1 MLIKN
6 SLAHAVTLSLC
17 LSLPAQAFSSL
28 SHETFGDIYLFE
40 NELPNTLITS
50 NNNQLSLSKQR
61 AKDGEQS
68 LKWQYQP
75 QATLTLNNIVNYQDD
90 KNTATP
96 LTFMMWIYNEKP
108 QSSPLT
114 FAFKQNNKI
123 ALSFNAELNF
133 TGWRGIAVPFRD
145 MQGSATGQFEQLVI
159 TALDQA
165 ETLFFDQIMMSVP
178 LDNRW
183 AVPDYQTPYVNN
195 AVNTMVSKNW
205 SALLMYD
212 QMFKAHYPTLN
223 FNTEFH
229 DAQTE
234 MASIYQRFEYYQG
247 INADKKITS
256 DMLNK
261 NLALW
266 EKLGLTQHADGS
278 ITGKALDHPN
288 RQNFMKVEGVF
299 SEETK
304 KTLLDTN
311 MLRDVGKTL
320 LQTAIYLRSNSLSA
334 TDRKKLEERY
344 LLGTRYVLE
353 QGFTRGSGYQIITH
367 VGYQTREL
375 FDAWFI
381 GRHILA
387 KNNLLAPTQQAM
399 MWYNATGRIFE
410 KDDEII
416 DANVDILNTQLQ
428 WMIKSLL
435 MLPDYQQ
442 RQQALVQLQNWLN
455 KTILSSKGIAGGF
468 KPDGSIFHHSQH
480 YPAYAKDAF
489 GGLAPSVYALSD
501 SPFRLSTSA
510 HERLKDVLLKMR
522 IYTKETQIPVV
533 LSGRHPTGLHKI
545 GIAPFKW
552 MALAGTP
559 DGKQKLDTTLA
570 AAYAKLD
577 NKDNF
582 DGIKA
587 ENEPT
592 GAWAMNYASMAI
604 QRRASIQVPQQSWLA
619 IARGFSRYLVGN
631 ESYENN
637 NRYGRYLQYGQL
649 EIIPA
654 DLTQS
659 GFSHAG
665 WDWNR
670 YPGTT
675 TIHLPYHELEAKL
688 NQLPAVGIEE
698 MLLSTESYSG
708 ANTLNNNSMFAMKL
722 HGHSKY
728 QQQSLR
734 ANKSYFLFDNRVIA
748 LGSGIENNDKQH
760 TTETTLFQFAV
771 PKLQSV
777 SINGKE
783 VNQLGT
789 RLTLNNADTLIDP
802 AGNLYKLAKDQTV
815 EFSYQKQHS
824 LDDRNSKPTEQLFAT
839 AVISHGNAPSDATYE
854 YAIAIESQDNK
865 APEYTVLQHNNQLHA
880 VKDKLTQEEGYAFF
894 ESSQVSSPEATILSS
909 NAPVMIM
916 AKTQNQQL
924 TLSIVNPDLNLYQ
937 GIETDQ
943 VDHKGNQIEVSVYS
957 RKWLT
962 AESQPVNSTITVKG
976 RWKLMTPQSGIMIK
990 HQDNNTLITTTTI
1003 QATPIVINLVKSTS

>member
-6 SLAHAVTLSLC
+6 PLAHAMALSLC
-17 LSLPAQAFSSL
+17 LSLPALALPSL

-40 NELPNTLITS
+40 NEIPNTLTTS
-50 NNNQLSLSKQR
+50 DNNQLSLSKQH

-75 QATLTLNNIVNYQDD
+75 QTTLTLNNIVNYQDD

-123 ALSFNAELNF
+123 ALRFDTQLDF

-145 MQGSATGQFEQLVI
+145 MQGTATGQFDQLVI
-159 TALDQA
+159 TAPNQA
-165 ETLFFDQIMMSVP
+165 GTLFFDQIIMSVP

-223 FNTEFH
+223 FDTEFH
-229 DAQTE
+229 DDQTE

-247 INADKKITS
+247 ISSDKKITS
-256 DMLNK
+256 DMLDK

-266 EKLGLTQHADGS
+266 EKLELTQHADGS

-288 RQNFMKVEGVF
+288 RQNFIKVEGVF
-299 SEETK
+299 SDETK
-304 KTLLDTN
+304 QALLDAN

-334 TDRKKLEERY
+334 TDRKKLEDLY

-353 QGFTRGSGYQIITH
+353 QGFTQGSGYQIITH

-410 KDDEII
+410 KDEEIV

-442 RQQALVQLQNWLN
+442 RQQALAQLQSWLN
-455 KTILSSKGIAGGF
+455 KTILSSKGVAGGF
-468 KPDGSIFHHSQH
+468 KSDGSIFHHSQH

-489 GGLAPSVYALSD
+489 GGLAPSVYALSG

-559 DGKQKLDTTLA
+559 DGKQKLDPTLS

-577 NKDNF
+577 NKAYF
-582 DGIKA
+582 EGIKA
-587 ENEPT
+587 ENEPV

-604 QRRASIQVPQQSWLA
+604 QRRASTRSPQQSWLS

-675 TIHLPYHELEAKL
+675 TIHLPYNELEAKL
-688 NQLPAVGIEE
+688 NQLPSAGIEE

-728 QQQSLR
+728 QQQSLK

-748 LGSGIENNDKQH
+748 LGSGIENDDKQH
-760 TTETTLFQFAV
+760 STETTLFQFAV

-777 SINGKE
+777 IINGKE
-783 VNQLGT
+783 INQLGT
-789 RLTLNNADTLIDP
+789 QLTLNNADTLIDP
-802 AGNLYKLAKDQTV
+802 AGNLYKLTKGQTV

-839 AVISHGNAPSDATYE
+839 AVISHGNAPSNANYE
-854 YAIAIESQDNK
+854 YAIAIEAQSNK

-880 VKDKLTQEEGYAFF
+880 VKDKITQEEGYAFF
-894 ESSQVSSPEATILSS
+894 EATQLDSANATLLSS
-909 NAPVMIM
+909 DAPVMVM

-937 GIETDQ
+937 GIEKDQ
-943 VDHKGNQIEVSVYS
+943 IDDKGDQIEVSVYS
-957 RKWLT
+957 RHWLT
-962 AESQPVNSTITVKG
+962 AESQPINSTITVKG
-976 RWKLMTPQSGIMIK
+976 IWKLVTPQAGVIIK
-990 HQDNNTLITTTTI
+990 HHNNNTLITTTTI
-1003 QATPIVINLVKSTS
+1003 QATPTVINLVK

>member
-6 SLAHAVTLSLC
+6 TLTSAISLSLC
-17 LSLPAQAFSSL
+17 LSLPVFALPSL
-28 SHETFGDIYLFE
+28 SHEAFGDIYLFE
-40 NELPNTLITS
+40 GEMPNTVITS
-50 NNNQLSLSKQR
+50 SSNQLSLTQQH
-61 AKDGEQS
+61 AKEGKQS

-75 QATLTLNNIVNYQDD
+75 NAILTLNNAVNYQDD
-90 KNTATP
+90 ADTATP
-96 LTFMMWIYNEKP
+96 LTFMMWIYNEQP
-108 QSSPLT
+108 QSSPLS
-114 FAFKQNNKI
+114 FQFKQGDTP
-123 ALSFNAELNF
+123 ALSFNTQLDF

-145 MQGSATGQFEQLVI
+145 MTGKATGKFDKLVI
-159 TALDQA
+159 TAPNQA
-165 ETLFFDQIMMSVP
+165 GTLFFDQMIMSVP

-183 AVPDYQTPYVNN
+183 PIPDDNVPYVNN

-212 QMFKAHYPTLN
+212 QMVKTHFPHLN
-223 FNTEFH
+223 FDVDFEDNQIST
-229 DAQTE
+229 
-234 MASIYQRFEYYQG
+234 ASIYERFEDYQG
-247 INADKKITS
+247 VSKDKKITPEMVS
-256 DMLNK
+256 K

-266 EKLGLTQHADGS
+266 KNLGLTQHPDGS

-288 RQNFMKVEGVF
+288 RQNFIKVDGLF

-304 KTLLDTN
+304 NALLDTN

-320 LQTAIYLRSNSLSA
+320 LQTAIYLRSDSLSP
-334 TDRKKLEERY
+334 TDREQLETQY

-381 GRHILA
+381 GRHLLA
-387 KNNLLAPTQQAM
+387 KNKLLAPTQQAM

-410 KDDEII
+410 KDNDIV

-442 RQQALVQLQNWLN
+442 RQQALAQLQNWLN
-455 KTILSSKGIAGGF
+455 KTILSSKGVAGGF
-468 KPDGSIFHHSQH
+468 KSDGSIFHHSQH

-501 SPFRLSTSA
+501 SPFRLSSSA

-577 NKDNF
+577 NKDQF
-582 DGIKA
+582 EGINA
-587 ENEPT
+587 ENEPI

-604 QRRASIQVPQQSWLA
+604 QRRASLQLPQQSWLA

-675 TIHLPYHELEAKL
+675 TIHLPYAELEAKL
-688 NQLPAVGIEE
+688 NQLPNAGIEE

-748 LGSGIENNDKQH
+748 LGSGIENNDNQH

-777 SINGKE
+777 IINGKSI
-783 VNQLGT
+783 NQLGT
-789 RLTLNNADTLIDP
+789 QLTLNKADTLIDP
-802 AGNLYKLAKDQTV
+802 AGNLYALAKDQTV
-815 EFSYQKQHS
+815 RFSYQKQQS
-824 LDDRNSKPTEQLFAT
+824 VDDRDPTPTEQLMAT
-839 AVISHGNAPSDATYE
+839 AVIDHGKAPKDANYE
-854 YAIAIESQDNK
+854 YAIVIEAQDNK
-865 APEYTVLQHNNQLHA
+865 SPEYTVLQHNNQLHA
-880 VKDKLTQEEGYAFF
+880 VKDSITQEEGYAFF
-894 ESSQVSSPEATILSS
+894 EATQLTSSQSTILASDS
-909 NAPVMIM
+909 PVMIM
-916 AKTQNQQL
+916 AKAQNQQL

-937 GIETDQ
+937 GVENDQ
-943 VDHKGNQIEVSVYS
+943 IDNNGNQIEVSIYS

-962 AESQPVNSTITVKG
+962 AEPQPINSTITVKG
-976 RWKLMTPQSGIMIK
+976 VWKLSSPQSDIIIK
-990 HQDNNTLITTTTI
+990 QQNNNTLITTTTI
-1003 QATPIVINLVKSTS
+1003 QAIPTVINLIK

>member
-6 SLAHAVTLSLC
+6 PLTHAVTLSFC
-17 LSLPAQAFSSL
+17 LSLPAQALPSL

-40 NELPNTLITS
+40 NELPNTLTTS
-50 NNNQLSLSKQR
+50 NNNQLSLSKQH

-108 QSSPLT
+108 QSSPLI
-114 FAFKQNNKI
+114 FQFKQNNKVG
-123 ALSFNAELNF
+123 LRFDTQLNF
-133 TGWRGIAVPFRD
+133 TGWRGIAVPFHD
-145 MQGSATGQFEQLVI
+145 MQGDAKGQFDQLVI
-159 TALDQA
+159 TAPNQA
-165 ETLFFDQIMMSVP
+165 GTLFFDQIIMSVP

-212 QMFKAHYPTLN
+212 QMFKAHIPALN

-229 DAQTE
+229 DDQVE

-247 INADKKITS
+247 INSDKKITT
-256 DMLNK
+256 DMLDK
-261 NLALW
+261 NLVLW

-299 SEETK
+299 SEEMK
-304 KTLLDTN
+304 NTLLDAN

-334 TDRKKLEERY
+334 TERKKLEDHY

-353 QGFTRGSGYQIITH
+353 QGFTQGSGYQIITH

-410 KDDEII
+410 KENEIV

-442 RQQALVQLQNWLN
+442 RQQALAQLQSWLN
-455 KTILSSKGIAGGF
+455 RTILSSKGVAGGF
-468 KPDGSIFHHSQH
+468 KSDGSIFHHSQH

-501 SPFRLSTSA
+501 SPFRLSTLA

-522 IYTKETQIPVV
+522 IYTKEMQIPVV

-559 DGKQKLDTTLA
+559 DGKQKLDTSLA
-570 AAYAKLD
+570 AAYAKLN
-577 NKDNF
+577 NKERF
-582 DGIKA
+582 EGINA
-587 ENEPT
+587 ESEPV

-604 QRRASIQVPQQSWLA
+604 QRRASTQSPQQSWLA

-675 TIHLPYHELEAKL
+675 TIHLPYNELEAKL
-688 NQLPAVGIEE
+688 NQLPSAGIEE

-722 HGHSKY
+722 YGHSKY

-734 ANKSYFLFDNRVIA
+734 GNKSYFLFDNRVIA
-748 LGSGIENNDKQH
+748 LGSGIENDDKQH

-777 SINGKE
+777 IINDKE

-789 RLTLNNADTLIDP
+789 QLTLNNADTLIDP
-802 AGNLYKLAKDQTV
+802 AGNLYKLAKGQNV
-815 EFSYQKQHS
+815 EFSYQKQQS
-824 LDDRNSKPTEQLFAT
+824 VDDRDSKPTEQLFAT
-839 AVISHGNAPSDATYE
+839 AVISHGKAPNNANYE
-854 YAIAIESQDNK
+854 YTIAIDAQDHQ
-865 APEYTVLQHNNQLHA
+865 APEYIVLQHNNQLHA
-880 VKDKLTQEEGYAFF
+880 VKDKITQEEGYAFF
-894 ESSQVSSPEATILSS
+894 EPSQLASPDAILLSS
-909 NAPVMIM
+909 DAPTLVM
-916 AKTQNQQL
+916 AKAQNQQL

-937 GIETDQ
+937 GIEADQ
-943 VDHKGNQIEVSVYS
+943 VDDKNNQIEVSVYS
-957 RKWLT
+957 RNWLT
-962 AESQPVNSTITVKG
+962 AESQPINSTIAVKG
-976 RWKLMTPQSGIMIK
+976 IWKLAMPQSGVIIK
-990 HQDNNTLITTTTI
+990 HHNKNTLITTTTI
-1003 QATPIVINLVKSTS
+1003 QATPTVINLVK

>member
-6 SLAHAVTLSLC
+6 SLAYAITLSFC
-17 LSLPAQAFSSL
+17 LSLPAQALPSL
-28 SHETFGDIYLFE
+28 SHEPFGDLYLFE
-40 NELPNTLITS
+40 DEMPNTLSTS
-50 NNNQLSLSKQR
+50 NDHQLSLSKEH
-61 AKDGEQS
+61 AKDGVQS

-75 QATLTLNNIVNYQDD
+75 QSTLTLNNEVNYQDD

-108 QSSPLT
+108 QSTPLT
-114 FAFKQNNKI
+114 LQFKQNNQV
-123 ALSFNAELNF
+123 ALSFNTELNF

-145 MQGSATGQFEQLVI
+145 MKGSATGKLDKLVI
-159 TALDQA
+159 TAPDQA
-165 ETLFFDQIMMSVP
+165 GTLFFDQIIMSVP

-183 AVPDYQTPYVNN
+183 PIPDYQIPYVNN

-212 QMFKAHYPTLN
+212 QMFTAHYPTLN
-223 FNTEFH
+223 FATEFR
-229 DAQTE
+229 DDQPE
-234 MASIYQRFEYYQG
+234 VASIYQRFEYYQG
-247 INADKKITS
+247 VSRDKKITAEMI
-256 DMLNK
+256 DK

-266 EKLGLTQHADGS
+266 KKLALEQHADGS
-278 ITGKALDHPN
+278 ITAKALDHPN
-288 RQNFMKVEGVF
+288 RQNFIKVEGVF
-299 SEETK
+299 SEETQK
-304 KTLLDTN
+304 ALLDAN

-320 LQTAIYLRSNSLSA
+320 LQTAIYLRSHSLSA
-334 TDRKKLEERY
+334 IDRKKLETLY

-387 KNNLLAPTQQAM
+387 KHNLLAPTQQAM

-410 KDDEII
+410 KDNEIV

-442 RQQALVQLQNWLN
+442 RQQALAQLQSWLN
-455 KTILSSKGIAGGF
+455 KTILSSKGVAGGF
-468 KPDGSIFHHSQH
+468 KSDGSIFHHSQH

-489 GGLAPSVYALSD
+489 GGLAPSVYALSH
-501 SPFRLSTSA
+501 SPFRLSSPA
-510 HERLKDVLLKMR
+510 HARLKDVLLKMR
-522 IYTKETQIPVV
+522 IYTKETQIPLV

-545 GIAPFKW
+545 SIDPFKW

-559 DGKQKLDTTLA
+559 DGKQELDTTLA
-570 AAYAKLD
+570 AAYAKLA
-577 NKDNF
+577 NKDSF
-582 DGIKA
+582 EGIKA
-587 ENEPT
+587 ENEPV

-604 QRRASIQVPQQSWLA
+604 QRRASITAPQQSWLA

-654 DLTQS
+654 DLTKS

-675 TIHLPYHELEAKL
+675 TIHLPYDELEAKL
-688 NQLPAVGIEE
+688 SQLPSAGIEE
-698 MLLSTESYSG
+698 MLLSTQRYSG

-771 PKLQSV
+771 PKLQSII
-777 SINGKE
+777 INGKK

-789 RLTLNNADTLIDP
+789 QLTLNNADTLIDP
-802 AGNLYKLAKDQTV
+802 AGNLYKLAKGQTV
-815 EFSYQKQHS
+815 EFSYQKQYS
-824 LDDRNSKPTEQLFAT
+824 VDDRNSQQTEQLFAT
-839 AVISHGNAPSDATYE
+839 AVISHGKAPKNANYE
-854 YAIAIESQDNK
+854 YAIAIEAQDNK

-880 VKDKLTQEEGYAFF
+880 VKDKITQEEGYAFF
-894 ESSQVSSPEATILSS
+894 NATEVNSSQALLLSS
-909 NAPVMIM
+909 DSPTMVMV
-916 AKTQNQQL
+916 KKQKQQL

-937 GIETDQ
+937 GIEADQ
-943 VDHKGNQIEVSVYS
+943 IDNKDNQVEVSVYS
-957 RKWLT
+957 RQWLT
-962 AESQPVNSTITVKG
+962 ADPQPISSTVTVKG
-976 RWKLMTPQSGIMIK
+976 IWKLATPQLGVNIRYQNS
-990 HQDNNTLITTTTI
+990 NTLITTTTI
-1003 QATPIVINLVKSTS
+1003 QAIPITVYLIK

>member
-6 SLAHAVTLSLC
+6 TLASAITFSLC
-17 LSLPAQAFSSL
+17 LSLPAFALPSL

-40 NELPNTLITS
+40 DEMPNTITTS
-50 NNNQLSLSKQR
+50 SNNQLSLSTQH
-61 AKDGEQS
+61 AKDGIQS

-75 QATLTLNNIVNYQDD
+75 NTTLTLNNVVNYQDD
-90 KNTATP
+90 QNTATP

-108 QSSPLT
+108 QASPLI
-114 FAFKQNNKI
+114 FQFKQSNQVV
-123 ALSFNAELNF
+123 LSFDTQLNF

-145 MQGSATGQFEQLVI
+145 MKGSATGTFDKLVI
-159 TALDQA
+159 NAPNQA
-165 ETLFFDQIMMSVP
+165 GTLFFDQIILSVP

-183 AVPDYQTPYVNN
+183 PIPDDNTPYVNN

-212 QMFKAHYPTLN
+212 QMFKAHYPSLN
-223 FNTEFH
+223 FDTEFR
-229 DAQTE
+229 DDQAE
-234 MASIYQRFEYYQG
+234 MTSIYQRFEYYQG
-247 INADKKITS
+247 VNSNKKITPEMIS
-256 DMLNK
+256 K

-266 EKLGLTQHADGS
+266 QQLGLTQQADGS

-288 RQNFMKVEGVF
+288 RQNFMKVDGVF
-299 SEETK
+299 NEETK
-304 KTLLDTN
+304 KALLDTN
-311 MLRDVGKTL
+311 MLRDVGKIL
-320 LQTAIYLRSNSLSA
+320 LQTAIYLRSDSLS
-334 TDRKKLEERY
+334 TSDREILEAQY

-353 QGFTRGSGYQIITH
+353 QGFARGSGYQIITH

-410 KDDEII
+410 KDNEIV

-442 RQQALVQLQNWLN
+442 RQQALVQLQSWLN
-455 KTILSSKGIAGGF
+455 KTILSSKGVAGGF
-468 KPDGSIFHHSQH
+468 KSDGSIFHHSQH

-501 SPFRLSTSA
+501 SSFRLSSSA

-522 IYTKETQIPVV
+522 IYTKETQIPLV

-545 GIAPFKW
+545 SIAPFKW

-570 AAYAKLD
+570 AAFAKLD
-577 NKDNF
+577 NKENF
-582 DGIKA
+582 EGIKA
-587 ENEPT
+587 ENEPV

-604 QRRASIQVPQQSWLA
+604 QRRSSIKLPQQSWLA
-619 IARGFSRYLVGN
+619 VARGFSRYLVGN

-649 EIIPA
+649 DIIPA
-654 DLTQS
+654 DLALS

-675 TIHLPYHELEAKL
+675 TIHLPYEKLEAKL
-688 NQLPAVGIEE
+688 NQLPSAGIEE

-728 QQQSLR
+728 QQQRLR

-748 LGSGIENNDKQH
+748 LGSGIKNNDKQH

-777 SINGKE
+777 IINDKE

-789 RLTLNNADTLIDP
+789 QLTLNNADILIDP
-802 AGNLYKLAKDQTV
+802 AGNLYKVAKGQTV
-815 EFSYQKQHS
+815 EFSYQKQLS
-824 LDDRNSKPTEQLFAT
+824 VDDRNSQPTEQLFAT
-839 AVISHGNAPSDATYE
+839 AVIAHGKAPNNANYE
-854 YAIAIESQDNK
+854 YAIAIEAQDNK

-880 VKDKLTQEEGYAFF
+880 VKDKITQEEGYAFF
-894 ESSQVSSPEATILSS
+894 EASNINSPQATLLSS
-909 NAPVMIM
+909 DSPVMIM
-916 AKTQNQQL
+916 AKAGINKL
-924 TLSIVNPDLNLYQ
+924 ILSVVNPDLNFYQ
-937 GIETDQ
+937 GVENDQ
-943 VDHKGNQIEVSVYS
+943 IDKNGDQIEVSIYS
-957 RKWLT
+957 RQWLT
-962 AESQPVNSTITVKG
+962 ANSQPVSSTIKIKG
-976 RWKLMTPQSGIMIK
+976 LWKLSTPQPGVIIK
-990 HQDNNTLITTTTI
+990 HQNNNTLITTTTT
-1003 QATPIVINLVKSTS
+1003 QAVPVVISLIK

>member
-1 MLIKN
+1 MLIKHP
-6 SLAHAVTLSLC
+6 LAHAITLSFC
-17 LSLPAQAFSSL
+17 LSLPAQALPSL
-28 SHETFGDIYLFE
+28 SHEPFGDLYLFE
-40 NELPNTLITS
+40 GEMPNTLVTS
-50 NNNQLSLSKQR
+50 NSNQLSLSKEH
-61 AKDGEQS
+61 AKDGVQS

-75 QATLTLNNIVNYQDD
+75 QATLTLNNQVNYQDD
-90 KNTATP
+90 KDTATP

-114 FAFKQNNKI
+114 LQFKQNDQV
-123 ALSFNAELNF
+123 ALGFDAQLNF

-145 MQGSATGQFEQLVI
+145 MKGTATGKLDQLVI
-159 TALDQA
+159 TAPNQA
-165 ETLFFDQIMMSVP
+165 GTLFFDQIIMSVP

-183 AVPDYQTPYVNN
+183 AVPDDNVPYVNN

-212 QMFKAHYPTLN
+212 QMFKVHYPTLN
-223 FNTEFH
+223 FDTEFH
-229 DAQTE
+229 DDQAE

-247 INADKKITS
+247 INSDKKITS
-256 DMLNK
+256 DMLDK

-266 EKLGLTQHADGS
+266 EKLELTQHADGS

-288 RQNFMKVEGVF
+288 RQNFMKAEGVF

-304 KTLLDTN
+304 KALLDTN

-320 LQTAIYLRSNSLSA
+320 LQTAIYLRSNSLSVA
-334 TDRKKLEERY
+334 DRKKLEDLY

-387 KNNLLAPTQQAM
+387 KNHLLAPTQQAM

-410 KDDEII
+410 KDDEIV

-442 RQQALVQLQNWLN
+442 RQQALAQLQNWLN
-455 KTILSSKGIAGGF
+455 KTILSSKGVAGGF

-501 SPFRLSTSA
+501 SPFRLSSSA

-577 NKDNF
+577 NKDSF
-582 DGIKA
+582 EGIKA

-604 QRRASIQVPQQSWLA
+604 QRRASIQAPQQSWLA

-654 DLTQS
+654 NLAQS

-675 TIHLPYHELEAKL
+675 TIHLPYDELEAKL
-688 NQLPAVGIEE
+688 NQLPSAGIEE

-708 ANTLNNNSMFAMKL
+708 ANTLNNNGMFAMKL

-748 LGSGIENNDKQH
+748 LGSGIENTDKQH

-777 SINGKE
+777 IINGKE

-789 RLTLNNADTLIDP
+789 QLTLNNADTLIDP
-802 AGNLYKLAKDQTV
+802 AGNLYKLTKGQTV

-880 VKDKLTQEEGYAFF
+880 VKDKITQEEGYAFF
-894 ESSQVSSPEATILSS
+894 EATQLKSPQAILLSS
-909 NAPVMIM
+909 DAPTMVM
-916 AKTQNQQL
+916 AKAQNQQL

-937 GIETDQ
+937 GIEADQ
-943 VDHKGNQIEVSVYS
+943 IDNNRNQVEVSVYS
-957 RKWLT
+957 RQWLT
-962 AESQPVNSTITVKG
+962 ADSKPISSTITVKG
-976 RWKLMTPQSGIMIK
+976 VWKLATSQSGVIIK
-990 HQDNNTLITTTTI
+990 HQNDNTLITTTTI
-1003 QATPIVINLVKSTS
+1003 QATPIVISLVK